1 MASHIGRR
9 KFLAT
14 LGGAAAAWPL
24 AARAQHPERMR
35 RVAFL
40 TIITQNDPD
49 VQLLR
54 SAFHDR
60 LHELGWLD
68 GRDIRIDYRWAGP
81 DVENLRAHAT
91 ELVRSNP
98 DLIVADSTAA
108 LTVLRPLSGDIPVV
122 FLRVSDPV
130 GVGFVNSLAR
140 PGGNLTGITNFEFAM
155 GGKWLQLLKQIA
167 PLTSRVTALLY
178 PGMIAH
184 DGFWRTIEAAA
195 APLTVEA
202 RAILVR
208 HAADIE
214 GAIVAAAGAPNN
226 GVILLPHAII
236 ETNRFMIIEMAARH
250 QLPAI
255 YPLRHYAAAGGL
267 IAYGLEPRNL
277 YRQVAVYVDRVL
289 RGARPAEL
297 PVQQPTRF
305 ELAINLRTARALGLD
320 VPPSLLA
327 IADEV
332 IE

>member
-1 MASHIGRR
+1 
-9 KFLAT
+9 
-14 LGGAAAAWPL
+14 
-24 AARAQHPERMR
+24 
-35 RVAFL
+35 
-40 TIITQNDPD
+40 
-49 VQLLR
+49 
-54 SAFHDR
+54 
-60 LHELGWLD
+60 
-68 GRDIRIDYRWAGP
+68 
-81 DVENLRAHAT
+81 
-91 ELVRSNP
+91 
-98 DLIVADSTAA
+98 
-108 LTVLRPLSGDIPVV
+108 
-122 FLRVSDPV
+122 
-130 GVGFVNSLAR
+130 
-140 PGGNLTGITNFEFAM
+140 
-155 GGKWLQLLKQIA
+155 
-167 PLTSRVTALLY
+167 VTALLY

-214 GAIVAAAGAPNN
+214 RAIAAAAGAPNN

-236 ETNRFMIIEMAARH
+236 EANRFMIIEMAARH
-250 QLPAI
+250 RLPAI